1 MSRVRGALNRVD
13 RYGSFAELARHERE
27 GRAWR
32 VRLRPGASAF
42 AILAP
47 HGGRIE
53 RGTSWLADAIAGA
66 EHTFYAFE
74 GLRRRANHRLHVTSN
89 RFDEPRALAAA
100 ARAHTVLTVHGAA
113 GAEAAVYVGGR
124 DEALRER
131 LLAALAGAG
140 FAAAPDPSP
149 TRQGRG
155 VTNICNRGRSGCGVQ
170 LELPV
175 GMRRRLFEREAAGV
189 WRPNAAAVRLVQTV
203 RAVLEAT
210 L

>member
-1 MSRVRGALNRVD
+1 MD
-13 RYGSFAELARHERE
+13 RYRSFAELARHERE
-27 GRAWR
+27 GRDWR

-74 GLRRRANHRLHVTSN
+74 GLRRRANHRLHLTSN
-89 RFDEPRALAAA
+89 RFDEPRALAAV
-100 ARAHTVLTVHGAA
+100 ARARTVITVHGAA
-113 GAEAAVYVGGR
+113 GAEAAVYAGGL

-140 FAAAPDPSP
+140 FDAAPDPSP
-149 TRQGRG
+149 TSQGRG
-155 VTNICNRGRSGCGVQ
+155 ATNICNRGRSGRGVQ

-175 GMRRRLFEREAAGV
+175 GMRRRLFDREGAGT
-189 WRPNAAAVRLVQTV
+189 WRPNAAAARLAETV
-203 RAVLEAT
+203 RAVLDAA